1 MAWLNHWTETLK
13 MMQQKFSDWERL
25 DLTSCSDAY
34 ARRRCLGR
42 TTLIRA
48 LRKEGKLKAP
58 EQNAEWARSG
68 EAVHAAWNGQ
78 IVALDKA
85 QTETL
90 QSLRRLENMV
100 ATDWAGGQSAT
111 LLSREERLWLHEG
124 LEPVHSGRYDVA
136 YLTLDGKRMLIIDGK
151 TLYGQVESAEVN
163 DQLRELVALARHNYP
178 FIEEFTVALVQ
189 PNVARRVD
197 VAAYDWI
204 EAELALRLLRLH
216 LADIRDPYHQRNP
229 GPYCR
234 FCPAALHCAEAKGA
248 ILTVTDT
255 IKAIQAGN
263 YDLPLGPRGA
273 MLLSR
278 IRTARPLLDIFESTY
293 KAALAEDPSAIPN
306 WRLRDGKNVRR
317 IIDIEGAWKLAEK
330 KGISLA
336 DFLDCA
342 EVAVGRL
349 EELFATSTE
358 AKGKSLTKEFNE
370 FFASAIERVQYAKEL
385 EEIK

>member
-1 MAWLNHWTETLK
+1 
-13 MMQQKFSDWERL
+13 MMQQKFVDWERL

-48 LRKEGKLKAP
+48 LRKEGKLKGAP
-58 EQNAEWARSG
+58 EPNPEWARSG
-68 EAVHAAWNGQ
+68 EAVHAGWNGQ
-78 IVALDKA
+78 IVELDKA
-85 QTETL
+85 QLATL
-90 QSLRRLENMV
+90 QGLRRLEQMV
-100 ATDWAGGQSAT
+100 VADWSRGESVQ
-111 LLSREERLWLHEG
+111 LLSREERLWLHDG
-124 LEPVHSGRYDVA
+124 LEPIHSGRYDVA

-178 FIEEFTVALVQ
+178 FIEEFTVALLQ

-197 VAAYDWI
+197 IAAYDWI

-234 FCPAALHCAEAKGA
+234 FCPAALHCPEAKGA
-248 ILTVTDT
+248 IVTVGDT
-255 IKAIQAGN
+255 IKAIQAGD

-273 MLLSR
+273 MLLAR

-293 KAALAEDPSAIPN
+293 KAALAEDPAAIPN

-317 IIDIEGAWKLAEK
+317 IIDIEGAWKLAEQR
-330 KGISLA
+330 GISLA
-336 DFLDCA
+336 DFLGCV

-349 EELFATSTE
+349 EELFATTTE
-358 AKGKSLTKEFNE
+358 AKAKTLSKEFND
-370 FFASAIERVQYAKEL
+370 FFAPAIERVQYAKEL